1 MLHDVGAWPDALVLG
16 IGDPEDN
23 YLSAK
28 LRYKAFPQGIPGNLP
43 LIVSSSPVIVERNA
57 SEVATVSESVQTN
70 VNRNIGVSE
79 PALSVLDVASRG
91 VFVSRAP
98 VESLGGVTDVPVAR
112 ATRTIAI
119 GEGPISV
126 QDAIL
131 INLKKNVAVSET
143 VLFSESVATQTTR
156 VKAVT
161 EASVSVSDAV
171 SKSVRRSIA
180 LSEPNIVFSELVT
193 HQFQRS
199 IAASELILMSDSVST
214 TVNRNIEVLESITV
228 FDSASINLIRSV
240 VLTEIDIFVN
250 DLATALALITTKTF
264 DVDVSEPP
272 IMFSDSVDVHDS
284 KSIDI
289 LEDLGL
295 ISDSPIAEILRDGIV
310 LQHRDLIVSLL
321 QYFDSHSIVG
331 LTRDRRIIAK
341 ANYRQIVGNG
351 MVPLTVR
358 IPDLKYIENILHV
371 QFEVHP
377 DPTTLFGPFWKKID
391 GNVVGMSIYQVTG
404 VTVCTEVIAVGPP

>member
-1 MLHDVGAWPDALVLG
+1 MLHDVGAWPGALVLG
-16 IGDPEDN
+16 ISDPEDN

-43 LIVSSSPVIVERNA
+43 LIVYSGAVIVERG
-57 SEVATVSESVQTN
+57 TSES
-70 VNRNIGVSE
+70 ISVSDATE
-79 PALSVLDVASRG
+79 PVVTRSRSISESSIAVSDAVLRGLFFSRG
-91 VFVSRAP
+91 P
-98 VESLGGVTDVPVAR
+98 VESFGGVTDAPVTR

-119 GEGPISV
+119 GESPINV

-131 INLKKNVAVSET
+131 VNLKKNIAVSET
-143 VLFSESVATQTTR
+143 VLFSDSVATQTTR

-161 EASVSVSDAV
+161 EPSLTVSDAV

-180 LSEPNIVFSELVT
+180 LSEPNIVFSELVSYSI
-193 HQFQRS
+193 QRS
-199 IAASELILMSDSVST
+199 MTASELILMSDSVST
-214 TVNRNIEVLESITV
+214 AVTRNIEVLESITV

-240 VLTEIDIFVN
+240 VLAEIDISVN
-250 DLATALALITTKTF
+250 DLATALALITTKTVA
-264 DVDVSEPP
+264 VDVSEPP
-272 IMFSDSVDVHDS
+272 IMFSDAVDVRDS

-295 ISDSPIAEILRDGIV
+295 ISDSPIAEVLRDGIV
-310 LQHRDLIVSLL
+310 LQHQDLIVSLL

-341 ANYRQIVGNG
+341 ASYKQIVGSG

-358 IPDLKYIENILHV
+358 VPDLKYIENILHV
-371 QFEVHP
+371 QMEIVP
-377 DPTTLFGPFWKKID
+377 DPTAFYGPFWKKIE
-391 GNVVGMSIYQVTG
+391 GNVVGMSIYQAAG
-404 VTVCTEVIAVGPP
+404 VTVYTEVTAVGPP